1 MTTSYIK
8 LIQQPVSE
16 LIQVEDPSSK
26 SISNRLLLL
35 KETYN
40 PNLKIDKLS
49 KANDTLLLKKLLTEI
64 DINTTQRREV
74 KQIDA
79 ENSGTCLR
87 FLCAYLCFQKGKW
100 LLTGSARMKNRP
112 IDDLVSMMQ
121 SCGAKI
127 LYKEKYGYPPLE
139 ITGTDCQIPST
150 TLSINAEKSS
160 QFVTAFL
167 LVLPLFKKD
176 VVLQVNNMQSSVS
189 YIHMTIALMKRLG
202 ICIFMKEQT
211 ISYIH
216 TQPLQKERR
225 IQVEPDWSAAAFWFV
240 FAAMHPSPQIF
251 IKNLRKS
258 KLQSDANIENIMKS
272 FGVGVSYSSY
282 GASLYKY
289 VDKKITNFTFDCSN
303 NLDLVPLLTVLC
315 AVLNIK
321 ANLKGI
327 YNLIYK
333 ESNRIIAL
341 AEELKK
347 VSNVKFT
354 KNFFKIIPN
363 GNNKLFTPHFL
374 TYDDHR
380 MAMSLSLWV
389 LKFPTIY
396 IENPDC
402 VKKSYPNFWNN
413 VKKTGIEIQS

>member
-1 MTTSYIK
+1 ME
-8 LIQQPVSE
+8 Q
-16 LIQVEDPSSK
+16 
-26 SISNRLLLL
+26 
-35 KETYN
+35 
-40 PNLKIDKLS
+40 
-49 KANDTLLLKKLLTEI
+49 
-64 DINTTQRREV
+64 
-74 KQIDA
+74 
-79 ENSGTCLR
+79 
-87 FLCAYLCFQKGKW
+87 
-100 LLTGSARMKNRP
+100 
-112 IDDLVSMMQ
+112 
-121 SCGAKI
+121 KI

-315 AVLNIK
+315 
-321 ANLKGI
+321 GSFE
-327 YNLIYK
+327 YK
-333 ESNRIIAL
+333 S
-341 AEELKK
+341 
-347 VSNVKFT
+347 
-354 KNFFKIIPN
+354 
-363 GNNKLFTPHFL
+363 
-374 TYDDHR
+374 
-380 MAMSLSLWV
+380 
-389 LKFPTIY
+389 
-396 IENPDC
+396 
-402 VKKSYPNFWNN
+402 
-413 VKKTGIEIQS
+413 